1 MGKLVTRP
9 SDFSIK
15 LRADVDD
22 PLGRYKMGDIGFV
35 NGVPGN
41 DTVYLASG
49 EKLVLEVGRWAE
61 WVGVD
66 RE

>member
-9 SDFSIK
+9 GDFSIK
-15 LRADVDD
+15 LCADRSD
-22 PLGRYKMGDIGFV
+22 PLGRYKKGDIGFV
-35 NGVPGN
+35 NGLPGN

-49 EKLVLEVGRWAE
+49 EKLVLEVDRWAE